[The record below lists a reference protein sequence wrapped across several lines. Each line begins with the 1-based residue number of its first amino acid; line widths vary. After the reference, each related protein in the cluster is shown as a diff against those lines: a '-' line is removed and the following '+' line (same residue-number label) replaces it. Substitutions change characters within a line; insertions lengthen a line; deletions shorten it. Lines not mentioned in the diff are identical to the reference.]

1 MPVVRDLSLDLLPV
15 DDGADDGELVTRIRA
30 GDRNLFA
37 VLMRRH
43 NQRLYRAVRAILR
56 QDDEAEDVVQFAYL
70 AAYQNLDQFRG
81 EASFVTWLTR
91 IAVHQALARAR
102 DRTRR
107 ADMAVVGTQWDVP
120 APTPEDDASTREL
133 GRILERHIDALPD
146 LYRSVF
152 VLRDVEE
159 LTTAETASALGLTEE
174 AVRVRLHRARHLLQS
189 TLVEGIGPAS
199 AHVFRF
205 DGERC
210 DRIVL
215 GVLARLTD
223 SP

>member
-1 MPVVRDLSLDLLPV
+1 MPLGRELSLDHLPV
-15 DDGADDGELVTRIRA
+15 DDGADDAELLTRIRA
-30 GDRNLFA
+30 GDRKLFA
-37 VLMRRH
+37 VLMRRY

-81 EASFVTWLTR
+81 EASFITWLTR

-107 ADMAVVGTQWDVP
+107 ADLAVLSSQLDVAP
-120 APTPEDDASTREL
+120 ATPEDDASSREL
-133 GRILERHIDALPD
+133 GRILERQIDALPD

-159 LTTAETASALGLTEE
+159 LTTAETAAALAITEE
-174 AVRVRLHRARHLLQS
+174 AVRVRLHRARHLLQNA
-189 TLVEGIGPAS
+189 LVEGIGPAS

-215 GVLARLTD
+215 GVLSHLID
-223 SP
+223 LP

>member
-1 MPVVRDLSLDLLPV
+1 MPVVRDLNLDLLPA
-15 DDGADDGELVTRIRA
+15 DDGADDTELVSRIRS

-37 VLMRRH
+37 VLMRRY
-43 NQRLYRAVRAILR
+43 NQRLFRAVRAILR

-81 EASFVTWLTR
+81 EASFITWLTR

-107 ADMAVVGTQWDVP
+107 ADLAVMGTQWDAP

-146 LYRSVF
+146 LYRS
-152 VLRDVEE
+152 
-159 LTTAETASALGLTEE
+159 
-174 AVRVRLHRARHLLQS
+174 
-189 TLVEGIGPAS
+189 
-199 AHVFRF
+199 
-205 DGERC
+205 
-210 DRIVL
+210 
-215 GVLARLTD
+215 
-223 SP
+223 